1 MLAAR
6 PKTLW
11 AAVAPVL
18 MGTAMAYGG
27 GGFHAVSACCALVGA
42 VLIQVGAN
50 FANDYFDHVKG
61 ADTPDRLGP
70 TRVTQTGL
78 VSPQTMRWAMALTF
92 LLACLPGLY
101 IVVRGGWVFVVIGA
115 ASILA
120 AVLYTAGPYPLGYL
134 GLGDVFVL
142 VFFGPVAV
150 GGTYYVQAL
159 EVNANVLLAGV
170 AAGLFSVAIL
180 TVNNL
185 RDIDQDRHAGKRTLP
200 VRFGRT
206 FAKAEYV
213 GALLVGGLAIPAA
226 LALRSGHGFAML
238 SAAVLPA
245 ALPTVRT
252 VLTRADGPA
261 LNGAL
266 AATGKLLL
274 VFALLFSVGW
284 LL

>member
-1 MLAAR
+1 MAAR

-18 MGTAMAYGG
+18 MGTAMAWQA
-27 GGFHAVSACCALVGA
+27 GGFHVVAAGCALLGA
-42 VLIQVGAN
+42 VLIQVGTN

-78 VSPQTMRWAMALTF
+78 VSPGAMRCATALTF
-92 LLACLPGLY
+92 GLACIPGLY
-101 IVVRGGWVFVVIGA
+101 IVLRGGWVFAAIG
-115 ASILA
+115 LA
-120 AVLYTAGPYPLGYL
+120 AILSGILYTAGPYPLGYL
-134 GLGDVFVL
+134 GLGDLFVL

-150 GGTYYVQAL
+150 GGTHYVQAL
-159 EVNANVLLAGV
+159 ELGADVLLAGV

-185 RDIDQDRHAGKRTLP
+185 RDIDQDRRAGKRTLP

-206 FAKAEYV
+206 FAKGEYLA
-213 GALLVGGLAIPAA
+213 ALIVGGLAVPAV
-226 LALRSGHGFAML
+226 LALRSGRWWVLL

-252 VLTRADGPA
+252 VLTRVDGPA

-274 VFALLFSVGW
+274 VFAGLFALGW